1 MKIVTEAKVEDAVLP
16 DLQFKCTYPMGIDVG
31 TDGFSTDDIALSGK
45 IFIKYS
51 RASK

>member
-45 IFIKYS
+45 IFIKFTHFGF
-51 RASK
+51 